1 MSIASPLPQTLPAGQ
16 PEQPANGQP
25 TAPDLGGLPHW
36 DMSVVY
42 PGLESAEFQAAFA
55 EIRQAIQSLETFFDE
70 RQIHGASRPATAP
83 LTAQEVETF
92 EALVERINQTMEAM
106 NTLVA
111 YVGSFIS
118 TDSRNTTAQAIMSQ
132 IQLQGVRTAKLN
144 TRLTAWVGTLAVDE
158 LIQASPA
165 AQDHAYALS
174 RAQIQA
180 QHLLT
185 PEVEDVVAELGPTGG
200 GAWGK
205 LYGNYV
211 SQLAIPIT
219 LDGRERELPMSA
231 VRNLAYHGDR
241 GVRRQAFVAELTAWE
256 QASVPLSAALNA
268 IKGEVNVMVAQRGWG
283 SALDAA
289 LFQNNIDRES
299 LDAMMTAAQE
309 FFPAFRRYLRA
320 KARALGLP
328 KLAFYDIFAPMNRP
342 GRAWRF
348 AEGAEFIVEQFATF
362 SPRMADLAR
371 RAFAEQWVDA
381 EPRPGKRD
389 GAFCMRLRGEES
401 RILTNYKDTFNGVS
415 TLAHELGHAYHN
427 LNLARRTVM
436 QKSTPMTLA
445 ETASIFCETIV
456 RDAALK
462 RVGPDEQFVIL
473 EASLQ
478 GAGQVVLDISSR
490 FFFEQSLFEH
500 RKQRELSV
508 EELCDLMLDA
518 QQRTY
523 GDGLDAEQLHPYMW
537 AAKSHYYS
545 VGRSFYNFPY
555 MFGQLFALGLYARY
569 EADPNGF
576 RQDYDEMLSATGMYS
591 AAALAGRFGIDI
603 RTPDFWRGSLAVI
616 EEEITR
622 FEGLVGK
629 G

>member
-1 MSIASPLPQTLPAGQ
+1 MSTPPTPTQTIPTGKQ
-16 PEQPANGQP
+16 DPPANGQP
-25 TAPDLGGLPHW
+25 PLAKAKSLPHW

-42 PGLESAEFQAAFA
+42 PGLDSAEFQTAFQ
-55 EIRQAIQSLETFFDE
+55 EIRQSIHALESFFDE
-70 RQIHGASRPATAP
+70 RQIHGKSRQPTAA
-83 LTAQEVETF
+83 LTDPEVETF
-92 EALVERINQTMEAM
+92 EALVGRIDQTMEAI

-132 IQLQGVRTAKLN
+132 IQLEGVRTAKLN
-144 TRLTAWVGTLAVDE
+144 TRLTAWVGTLPVDA
-158 LIQASPA
+158 LIQRSPV

-185 PEVEDVVAELGPTGG
+185 PEAEELVAELGPTGG

-211 SQLAIPIT
+211 SQLAVPIT
-219 LDGRERELPMSA
+219 LEGEERELPMSA
-231 VRNLAYHGDR
+231 VRNLAYHKDR

-256 QASVPLSAALNA
+256 QASVPLAAALNA

-289 LFQNNIDRES
+289 LFQNNIDRDS
-299 LDAMMTAAQE
+299 LEAMMTAAQE

-320 KARALGLP
+320 KAKALGLP
-328 KLAFYDIFAPMNRP
+328 KLAFYDIFAPMDRP
-342 GRAWRF
+342 GRAWDF
-348 AEGAEFIVEQFATF
+348 EEGAGFIVEQFATF

-371 RAFAEQWVDA
+371 RAFAESWVDA

-389 GAFCMRLRGEES
+389 GAFCMKLRGEES

-427 LNLARRTVM
+427 LNLAHRTVM

-456 RDAALK
+456 RDATLK

-478 GAGQVVLDISSR
+478 GAGQVVLDIASR
-490 FFFEQSLFEH
+490 FFFEQSLFEQ
-500 RKQRELSV
+500 RQKRELSV
-508 EELCDLMLDA
+508 EELCDLMLA
-518 QQRTY
+518 SQRRTY
-523 GDGLDAEQLHPYMW
+523 GDGLDEEQLHPYMW

-545 VGRSFYNFPY
+545 GGRSFYNFPY

-569 EADPNGF
+569 EVDPESF

-591 AAALAGRFGIDI
+591 AAELAYRFGIDL

-616 EEEITR
+616 EGEIIR
-622 FEGLVGK
+622 FEGLVG
-629 G
+629 